1 MRDLIIERLGALGL
15 EPSATEAD
23 CLAEFLALLERW
35 NRVYNLTGLKQPEQ
49 LVRRHLA
56 ESLALRGYLRGE
68 RIADV
73 GSGAGLP
80 GIPLAIVEPDK
91 HFTLIESRAK
101 RARFLLHVQGALN
114 LANVTVE
121 HRRVEDLRDV
131 APFATVLARAVAA
144 LPELVRL
151 TEHLLGP
158 DSVLL
163 VLTKADITLSAAEIG
178 AGFAMQRLESGVSR
192 LFEGALIAVERTG
205 A

>member
-1 MRDLIIERLGALGL
+1 MRDLIIERLRALGL
-15 EPSATEAD
+15 EPSAAQAD
-23 CLAEFLALLERW
+23 RFAEFLALLERW
-35 NRVYNLTGLKQPEQ
+35 NQVYNLTGLKQPEQ

-56 ESLALRGYLRGE
+56 ESLALRGFLRGE

-101 RARFLLHVQGALN
+101 RARFLVHVQGALN
-114 LANVTVE
+114 LTNVTVE
-121 HRRVEDLRDV
+121 HCRVEDLRDT

-151 TEHLLGP
+151 TEHLLGA

-163 VLTKADITLSAAEIG
+163 VLTKADVSSSVAAIG
-178 AGFAMQRLESGVSR
+178 AGFAMRRLASGSSD
-192 LFEGALIAVERTG
+192 LFEGALVGVERTKT
-205 A
+205 